1 MAAGIGSWW
10 TRWAWG
16 VATLCVLLPRADAV
30 GQGVIRARDLTDQ
43 HIGMAIDV
51 LVEELYRQ
59 QDPTRF
65 WDPTN
70 KEIGPKSI
78 GFKEMVGQRP
88 GWTAL
93 TVLAL
98 LHAGESYQD
107 PRLGPALK
115 YLKNTESNGTYAIAA
130 KTLVWAML
138 PSDRFHGALQA
149 DARRLMN
156 GFLANVEV
164 AEQLAADNTYTDRR
178 IPVRGGWDYRCSA
191 HDWFMPDN
199 SNTQFAALALWMANQ
214 RGVATERRIWKILE
228 EHFVATQRDDGGWPY
243 RDWYIPPQSTGSM
256 TTSGLAVLFITQDLL
271 HARDYVD
278 LRSGEDGEQ
287 EKAIARGLD
296 WLGTHFSPKQN
307 PGGGHYYYY
316 YMYGVERVG
325 LASGWRR
332 FGKHDWFR
340 EGAAQVIQNLCIW
353 DPLAGTMSARRL
365 PPRNPRHSVA
375 HQFGLLFLSRG
386 RVPIAINKLRLGDST
401 RWNNRPRDVA
411 NLTRWI
417 SDKTEKALNWQ
428 ILDID
433 RPAHEWLS
441 APLVYLATDE
451 VLPWVDVTIK
461 ETDQYVQAW
470 TEWERRPATDID
482 VDVEEPRRP
491 GGPELEAIKKYLDL
505 GGMILAVKEGTTLRT
520 AKSIE
525 RAGRLMYPHYEWR
538 NVERQGWAYTMLFQ
552 LPDGKPHL
560 RVLSNGVRD
569 LIILAPSD
577 LSRELQSR
585 PGKRPLVRRVAANIY
600 LYASERNRPR
610 PRLAPHAFRS
620 TVPAQVTHNAVIARA
635 IHGDNWNPEP
645 QALPVFAAWM
655 REHGVAVKIRDVP
668 LSRVHDS
675 RPRADLVLVSGIET
689 HEFTD
694 AERDALRTFVGDGG
708 TVLFETPGGGGDF
721 TLSAERMAA
730 KVFGVRVDPLL
741 RERVVSGRGLP
752 GGHNLTRVEYRP
764 YSFEIFGGVEESLRL
779 RGATIDG
786 RTCLFFS
793 REDISHGLLDQ
804 PCWGIHGYAPRW
816 ARRLLANIVLHA
828 MTGTDGS

>member
-1 MAAGIGSWW
+1 MTAA
-10 TRWAWG
+10 
-16 VATLCVLLPRADAV
+16 
-30 GQGVIRARDLTDQ
+30 
-43 HIGMAIDV
+43 
-51 LVEELYRQ
+51 
-59 QDPTRF
+59 
-65 WDPTN
+65 
-70 KEIGPKSI
+70 
-78 GFKEMVGQRP
+78 
-88 GWTAL
+88 
-93 TVLAL
+93 
-98 LHAGESYQD
+98 
-107 PRLGPALK
+107 
-115 YLKNTESNGTYAIAA
+115 
-130 KTLVWAML
+130 
-138 PSDRFHGALQA
+138 
-149 DARRLMN
+149 
-156 GFLANVEV
+156 
-164 AEQLAADNTYTDRR
+164 
-178 IPVRGGWDYRCSA
+178 
-191 HDWFMPDN
+191 
-199 SNTQFAALALWMANQ
+199 
-214 RGVATERRIWKILE
+214 
-228 EHFVATQRDDGGWPY
+228 
-243 RDWYIPPQSTGSM
+243 
-256 TTSGLAVLFITQDLL
+256 GLAVLFIAQDRL
-271 HARDYVD
+271 HARDYVE
-278 LRSGEDGEQ
+278 LRSGGHGEQ
-287 EKAIARGLD
+287 EQAIANGLACLGGLFSLQGNERG
-296 WLGTHFSPKQN
+296 WR
-307 PGGGHYYYY
+307 YYYY
-316 YMYGVERVG
+316 LYGVERVG
-325 LASGWRR
+325 LASGWRF
-332 FGKHDWFR
+332 FGGQDWFR
-340 EGAAQVIQNLCIW
+340 EGAAQVIQDLCIW
-353 DPLAGTMSARRL
+353 DPLAGTMSVRRDSAKL
-365 PPRNPRHSVA
+365 SSYSVR

-386 RVPIAINKLRLGDST
+386 RVPIAINKLRHGPKPT

-417 SDKTEKALNWQ
+417 SGETEKALNWQ
-428 ILDID
+428 IVDID
-433 RPAHEWLS
+433 SSPHEWLS

-470 TEWERRPATDID
+470 TEWERRRATDIDVD

-577 LSRELQSR
+577 LSRELQVPRTSR
-585 PGKRPLVRRVAANIY
+585 RWFVWAVSANIY

-620 TVPAQVTHNAVIARA
+620 TVPAQVTHNAVIVRA

-645 QALPVFAAWM
+645 QALPVFVAWM
-655 REHGVAVKIRDVP
+655 RDHGVAVKIRDVP

-675 RPRADLVLVSGIET
+675 PPLADLVLVSGIET
-689 HEFTD
+689 HEFTG

-708 TVLFETPGGGGDF
+708 TVLFETPGGRGDF

-730 KVFGVRVDPLL
+730 TVFGVRVDPLV

-764 YSFEIFGGVEESLRL
+764 YSFKIFGGVEESLRL

-828 MTGTDGS
+828 MTGADGS